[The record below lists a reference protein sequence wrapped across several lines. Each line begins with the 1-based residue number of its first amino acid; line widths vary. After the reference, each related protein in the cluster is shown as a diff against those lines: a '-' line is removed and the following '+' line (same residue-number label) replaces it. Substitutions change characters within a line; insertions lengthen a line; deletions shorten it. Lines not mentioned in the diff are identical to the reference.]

1 MSMPP
6 RVVHGLLRLLAGL
19 SLAGLPGLVPV
30 PAQAA
35 DLSAVVPAAPLPKS
49 VDRRL
54 QALLA
59 AQEGQVVVVNF
70 WASWCPPCRAEMPS
84 LQRLSERWRD
94 RGVSVITVAVADNP
108 SNVEDYFWEIS
119 ADLPVIDDHER
130 VISRAWAARAIP
142 TTVIIDRRQRIRLRG
157 QGTIDWDASAIDRQL
172 QTLLE

>member
-1 MSMPP
+1 MKWLAACF
-6 RVVHGLLRLLAGL
+6 VLLLTGEAL
-19 SLAGLPGLVPV
+19 
-30 PAQAA
+30 AA
-35 DLSAVVPAAPLPKS
+35 DLVAERPQRLPASRDAHLAQVLANNKGSALI
-49 VDRRL
+49 
-54 QALLA
+54 
-59 AQEGQVVVVNF
+59 VNF